1 MDNRA
6 LRSAAG
12 APPGCSSLA
21 LSNNE
26 KNILPDKQNQSFS
39 SKKRDK

>member
-21 LSNNE
+21 LSNE
-26 KNILPDKQNQSFS
+26 KNILPDKQNQSFF
-39 SKKRDK
+39 SKKREK